1 MYYEAQSNQ
10 QQGRLR
16 LSSRIASA
24 GYWVY
29 LRGGAI
35 LSEVRVYG
43 WLASF
48 PWRKELWHRGLVLA
62 ACWPAFEML
71 VNDLPPFDAN
81 RSEPLSHR

>member
-10 QQGRLR
+10 QQSRLR

-35 LSEVRVYG
+35 LSGVRVYD

-48 PWRKELWHRGLVLA
+48 P
-62 ACWPAFEML
+62 
-71 VNDLPPFDAN
+71 
-81 RSEPLSHR
+81 